1 MTDAALKAD
10 LSQADA
16 PKPATQ
22 EIVVDEL
29 FPHAPEV
36 IWKTLTNGVLMG
48 RWLMA
53 PRGFAPTVG
62 NRFTY
67 QTKPAGAWDGTI
79 HCEVLEVVPNRRFAY
94 AWKGGHAGNEG
105 YGAPLETVVTFT
117 LAPESG
123 GTRLRL
129 VHAGF
134 VLPRNATAYTNM
146 SNGWKKVVHTIG
158 DISGGE
164 DAGGTEQ

>member
-1 MTDAALKAD
+1 MTDAALKAHAHQPD
-10 LSQADA
+10 
-16 PKPATQ
+16 TQ

-36 IWKTLTNGVLMG
+36 IWKTLTNGALMG

-53 PRGFAPTVG
+53 PSGFAPTVG

-79 HCEVLEVVPNRRFAY
+79 HCEVLDVVPNRRFAY
-94 AWKGGHAGNEG
+94 AWKGGHDSNEG

-117 LAPESG
+117 LTPT
-123 GTRLRL
+123 GTGTHLRMEQ
-129 VHAGF
+129 AGF
-134 VLPRNATAYTNM
+134 KPDQKQAYGGAKA
-146 SNGWKKVVHTIG
+146 GWQQFFTKLEKLV
-158 DISGGE
+158 
-164 DAGGTEQ
+164 AEQG

>member
-10 LSQADA
+10 MRRPD
-16 PKPATQ
+16 TQ

-36 IWKTLTNGVLMG
+36 IWRTLTNGELMG

-53 PRGFAPTVG
+53 PTGFAPTVG
-62 NRFTY
+62 TRFTY
-67 QTKPAGAWDGTI
+67 QTKAAGAWDGVI
-79 HCEVLEVVPNRRFAY
+79 HCEVLEAVQNRRFAY
-94 AWKGGHAGNEG
+94 AWKGGHASNEG

-117 LAPESG
+117 LTPEQG

-134 VLPRNATAYTNM
+134 VLPRNETAYTNM
-146 SNGWKKVVHTIG
+146 SNGWRKVIHTLG
-158 DISGGE
+158 DLAGAE
-164 DAGGTEQ
+164 HDAATKH